1 MRIED
6 QKINIDGSF
15 PKGEDFVR
23 WVFSIDQQKEHATLQ
38 FLKDDIEFNSLET
51 FLIIPEYLK
60 ILYNVSTCAYGCR
73 GGSHVIEYITGR
85 GYNLAISSLK
95 LLRIGFYDEAWSLIR
110 SISEIVN
117 LFALFGLD
125 RSLLINW
132 YEMSE
137 KERMKEFSPSAV
149 RKKIIEKQFP
159 LPITKEYYSKLCEIS
174 VHVNPKTIPQG
185 RNHINK
191 PLVGGFV
198 TKESAI
204 AVLNDL
210 ANNIAWL
217 AIVALRNS
225 VKKEIFMKEIE
236 LLKPLYAK
244 IGKLN
249 IETLEEYL
257 KAKSNAS

>member
-1 MRIED
+1 MNIED

-15 PKGEDFVR
+15 PTGENFVK
-23 WVFSIDQQKEHATLQ
+23 WVFSLDSEKENATLQ
-38 FLKDDIEFNSLET
+38 FYKDDTEFNSLET
-51 FLIIPEYLK
+51 FLILPEYLR

-85 GYNLAISSLK
+85 GYNLAIAALK
-95 LLRIGFYDEAWSLIR
+95 LLRIGLYDESWSLIR
-110 SISEIVN
+110 SISEIIN
-117 LFALFGLD
+117 LFALFGLEN
-125 RSLLINW
+125 SHLVSW
-132 YEMSE
+132 YNMSE

-149 RKKIIEKQFP
+149 RRKIINKSLP
-159 LPITKEYYSKLCEIS
+159 LPISKEYYSKLCEIS

-185 RNHINK
+185 RNHLNK

-198 TKESAI
+198 TKESSI

-210 ANNIAWL
+210 VGNVAWL

-225 VKKEIFMKEIE
+225 VEKEIFMKELNI
-236 LLKPLYAK
+236 LKPLYSK

-257 KAKSNAS
+257 KAKQNGS